1 MSEFNNITE
10 FNTYLSKNLKKLQ
23 LDEYFNLIHS
33 HFYSNLDIIFMGHFL
48 LLTEHENEF
57 IVDFNTLQEY
67 EIINTIKSSDI
78 KLSLNN
84 LSLTKNEDYKL
95 INNEYKLTPFAF
107 KLCLIRSKKTKKYA
121 KYYLLLE
128 QIYKHYND
136 YKFMYQNVLLTG
148 KDKRIKEMKE
158 QIKGVFTSYL
168 NKK

>member
-10 FNTYLSKNLKKLQ
+10 FNTYLSENLKKIE

-33 HFYSNLDIIFMGHFL
+33 NFYSNLDISFMGYFL
-48 LLTEHENEF
+48 LLSQHENEF
-57 IVDFNTLQEY
+57 IVDLTTFQEFG
-67 EIINTIKSSDI
+67 IINTIKSSDI

-84 LSLTKNEDYKL
+84 LTLTENEDYQL

-107 KLCLIRSKKTKKYA
+107 KLCLIRSKKTKKYV

-136 YKFMYQNVLLTG
+136 YKFMYQNVLLSR
-148 KDKRIKEMKE
+148 KDKKIEVMKE
-158 QIKGVFTSYL
+158 QIKSVFTTYL
-168 NKK
+168 KKK